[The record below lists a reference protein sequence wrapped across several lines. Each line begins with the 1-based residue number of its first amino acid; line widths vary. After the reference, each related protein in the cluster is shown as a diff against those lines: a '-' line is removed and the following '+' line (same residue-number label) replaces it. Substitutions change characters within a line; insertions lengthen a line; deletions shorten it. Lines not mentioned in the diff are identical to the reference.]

1 MPQTLWERAC
11 QRCVR
16 TLSGPVKSSPS
27 KACCAQLQ
35 AARVRDSQPRHWR
48 PSISFSEIL
57 DYILCPFFRRYF
69 SVMMSLTRFTS
80 TVQVTKQTDRY
91 GGRKGKANGR
101 HLETSIF
108 TLA

>member
-1 MPQTLWERAC
+1 
-11 QRCVR
+11 VR
-16 TLSGPVKSSPS
+16 TLSGRGEIESIEGLLR
-27 KACCAQLQ
+27 QLQ

-101 HLETSIF
+101 NLETSIF